1 MPDIVSLPTVIDTRN
16 DGTIYARCPI
26 TLGPYARCITERL
39 EHWAQHAP
47 DRTFLARRGEDGA
60 WQRLSYGEA
69 LKRTQAVAQALLD
82 RHLSADRP
90 VIILSGNGLEHA
102 VLALAAMHVGI
113 PYAPL
118 APAYS
123 LLARDYTTLRGLW
136 QALNPGLVFA
146 GEGSTFER
154 PLTHLGGGTEVV
166 TATPPETIGSTSF
179 EDLLATTPTGAV
191 DDAHA
196 TVTPDTVAK
205 ILYTSGSTGRPK
217 GVINTQRMLCSNQAM
232 IRAVMPLLEDAP
244 VLCDWLPWNHTFG
257 GNHNFG
263 IVLYNG
269 GTLYMDEGKPLP
281 GAFDTTVRNL
291 REVPVTA
298 YFNVP
303 KGYELLVPHLQK
315 DAGLR
320 EHFFGRLKMLFC
332 AAAAL
337 RQHVA
342 DDILAMAAGHGG
354 RRIPLVTGLGST
366 ETAPFALCA
375 GDSDFS
381 GGRIGVPVPG
391 VELKLAPAGKQFE
404 ARVRGPN
411 VTPGYWRAPELT
423 AAAFDD
429 EGYYMMG
436 DALAFFDPDQP
447 GKGFTFQ
454 GRLSED
460 FKLSTGTWVRVG
472 PLRQRLLAHFGD
484 LTAEVVIAGHER
496 DEVTALVFPAMAACR
511 ALCGAGGS
519 DPTARTVLNAGVV
532 RAAFSE
538 RLTTFAAE
546 HSGHSTAVVRM
557 ILLEQPPSID
567 GQELTDKGSVNQ
579 KQVLANRADLV
590 EQLYGAE
597 GPGILVTAVAPLHPT
612 SSPDPSSASRQSP
625 TPRPPADR

>member
-1 MPDIVSLPTVIDTRN
+1 MSAAAKVIVDANRNTGHGTLRRPGMPDIVSLPTVLDMRP
-16 DGTIYARCPI
+16 DGTIYARCPVP
-26 TLGPYARCITERL
+26 LGPYATCITDRL
-39 EHWAQHAP
+39 EHWACHAP
-47 DRTFLARRGEDGA
+47 GRTFLARRAPGGA
-60 WQRLSYGEA
+60 WQHLTYAET
-69 LKRTQAVAQALLD
+69 LERTRAVAQALLD
-82 RHLSADRP
+82 RKLSADRP

-102 VLALAAMHVGI
+102 ILALAAMHVGI

-136 QALNPGLVFA
+136 QALKPGLVFA
-146 GEGSTFER
+146 SEGDTFER
-154 PLTHLGGGTEVV
+154 PLAHLAGEAEIV
-166 TATPPETIGSTSF
+166 TVTPAETIASTSF
-179 EDLLATTPTGAV
+179 AELLATPATVDV

-196 TVTPDTVAK
+196 GVNEDTIAK

-217 GVINTQRMLCSNQAM
+217 GVINTQRMLCANQAM
-232 IRAVMPLLEDAP
+232 IRAVMPLLETAP
-244 VLCDWLPWNHTFG
+244 ILCDWLPWNHTFG

-269 GTLYMDEGKPLP
+269 GTLYIDDGKPMP
-281 GAFDTTVRNL
+281 GAFETTVRNL
-291 REVPVTA
+291 REVPITA

-303 KGYELLVPHLQK
+303 KGYELLVPQLQR
-315 DAGLR
+315 DAALR
-320 EHFFGRLKMLFC
+320 EHFFSHVKMLFC

-342 DDILAMAAGHGG
+342 NAMLAMASGEGG

-381 GGRIGVPVPG
+381 GGRIGVPAPG
-391 VELKLAPAGKQFE
+391 VELKLAPAGKLYE

-411 VTPGYWRAPELT
+411 VTPGFWRGPELT

-436 DALAFFDPDQP
+436 DALAFFDPEDP
-447 GKGFTFQ
+447 EKGFRFQ

-472 PLRQRLLAHFGD
+472 PLRQRFLAHFGD

-496 DEVTALVFPAMAACR
+496 DEVTALVFPSVPACR
-511 ALCGAGGS
+511 ALCGAGT
-519 DPTARTVLNAGVV
+519 DPAVRDILNAETV
-532 RAAFSE
+532 RAAFAE
-538 RLTTFAAE
+538 RLATFTAE
-546 HSGHSTAVVRM
+546 YSGHSTAIVRM

-579 KQVLANRADLV
+579 KQVLANRAELV
-590 EQLYGAE
+590 EQLYGEPGA
-597 GPGILVTAVAPLHPT
+597 GILITAG
-612 SSPDPSSASRQSP
+612 S
-625 TPRPPADR
+625 

>member
-1 MPDIVSLPTVIDTRN
+1 MRTLTDIVSLPTVLDARS
-16 DGTIYARCPI
+16 DGTIYARCPVP
-26 TLGPYARCITERL
+26 LGAYVACITDRL
-39 EHWAQHAP
+39 EHWAQNAP
-47 DRTFLARRGEDGA
+47 ERTFLARRAAGGA
-60 WQRLSYGEA
+60 WQHLTYAEA
-69 LKRTQAVAQALLD
+69 LKRTRAVAQALLD
-82 RHLSADRP
+82 RKLSADRP
-90 VIILSGNGLEHA
+90 VVILSGNGLEHA

-136 QALNPGLVFA
+136 QALKPGLVFA
-146 GEGSTFER
+146 SEGATFER
-154 PLTHLGGGTEVV
+154 PLAHLGGGAEVV
-166 TATPPETIGSTSF
+166 TVTPAETIGSTRF
-179 EDLLATTPTGAV
+179 AELLTTPATDAV
-191 DDAHA
+191 EDAHA
-196 TVTPDTVAK
+196 TVNADTIAK

-232 IRAVMPLLEDAP
+232 IRAVMPLLETAP

-269 GTLYMDEGKPLP
+269 GTLYIDDGKPMP
-281 GAFDTTVRNL
+281 GAFETTVRNL
-291 REVPVTA
+291 REVPITA

-303 KGYELLVPHLQK
+303 KGYELLVPQLQR
-315 DAGLR
+315 DAALR
-320 EHFFGRLKMLFC
+320 EHFFSRLKMLFC

-342 DDILAMAAGHGG
+342 DAMLTMASGEGG

-381 GGRIGVPVPG
+381 GGRIGVPAPG
-391 VELKLAPAGKQFE
+391 VELKLAPAGKLYE

-411 VTPGYWRAPELT
+411 VTPGFWRSPELT
-423 AAAFDD
+423 AAAFDN

-436 DALAFFDPDQP
+436 DALAFFDPDHP
-447 GKGFTFQ
+447 EKGFTFQ

-472 PLRQRLLAHFGD
+472 PLRQRFLAHFGD

-496 DEVTALVFPAMAACR
+496 DEVTALVFPSMPACR
-511 ALCGAGGS
+511 ALCGAGTEAAVRDILDGE
-519 DPTARTVLNAGVV
+519 AV
-532 RAAFSE
+532 RAAFGE
-538 RLTTFAAE
+538 RLATFTAE
-546 HSGHSTAVVRM
+546 HSGHSTAIVRM

-579 KQVLANRADLV
+579 KQVLANRAELV
-590 EQLYGAE
+590 EQLYG
-597 GPGILVTAVAPLHPT
+597 GTGTGILIV
-612 SSPDPSSASRQSP
+612 SGEKRE
-625 TPRPPADR
+625 R

>member
-1 MPDIVSLPTVIDTRN
+1 MMDANRNTDRGTLLRPAMPDIVSLPTVLDARA
-16 DGTIYARCPI
+16 DGTIYVRCPVP
-26 TLGPYARCITERL
+26 LGPYATCITDRL
-39 EHWAQHAP
+39 VHWARHAP
-47 DRTFLARRGEDGA
+47 DRTFLARRAAEGA
-60 WQRLSYGEA
+60 WRHLTYSKA
-69 LKRTQAVAQALLD
+69 LKRTRAVAQALLD
-82 RHLSADRP
+82 RKLSADRP

-123 LLARDYTTLRGLW
+123 LLARDYTTLRSLW
-136 QALNPGLVFA
+136 QALKPGLVFA
-146 GEGSTFER
+146 SEGETFER
-154 PLTHLGGGTEVV
+154 PLAHLAGGAEVV
-166 TATPPETIGSTSF
+166 TVTPAETVASTSF
-179 EDLLATTPTGAV
+179 AALLATPATDAV
-191 DDAHA
+191 DEAHA
-196 TVTPDTVAK
+196 TVHADTVAK

-232 IRAVMPLLEDAP
+232 IRAVMPLLETPP

-257 GNHNFG
+257 GNHNFR

-269 GTLYMDEGKPLP
+269 GTLYIDDGKPMP
-281 GAFDTTVRNL
+281 GAFDTTVSNL
-291 REVPVTA
+291 REVPITA

-303 KGYELLVPHLQK
+303 KGYELLVPQLQK
-315 DAGLR
+315 DAALR
-320 EHFFGRLKMLFC
+320 EHFFSDLKMLFC

-342 DDILAMAAGHGG
+342 DDMLAMASGEGG

-381 GGRIGVPVPG
+381 GGRIGVPAPG
-391 VELKLAPAGKQFE
+391 VELKLAPAGRLHE

-411 VTPGYWRAPELT
+411 VTPGYWRAPDLT
-423 AAAFDD
+423 ATAFDD

-436 DALAFFDPDQP
+436 DALAFFDPEDP
-447 GKGFTFQ
+447 EKGFTFQ

-472 PLRQRLLAHFGD
+472 PLRQRFLAHFGD

-496 DEVTALVFPAMAACR
+496 DEVTALVFPSMAACR
-511 ALCGAGGS
+511 ALCGAGS
-519 DPTARTVLNAGVV
+519 DAAVRDILDAETV
-532 RAAFSE
+532 RAAFGE
-538 RLTTFAAE
+538 RLATFTAE
-546 HSGHSTAVVRM
+546 HTGHSTAIVRM

-579 KQVLANRADLV
+579 KQVLANRAELV
-590 EQLYGAE
+590 EQLYGGE
-597 GPGILVTAVAPLHPT
+597 GPGILITAADVR
-612 SSPDPSSASRQSP
+612 AS
-625 TPRPPADR
+625 

>member
-1 MPDIVSLPTVIDTRN
+1 MSAAAAVMVDANRNTGRGTLFPPAMPDIVSLPTVLDAQGGR
-16 DGTIYARCPI
+16 TIYARCPVP
-26 TLGPYARCITERL
+26 LRPYATCITDRL
-39 EHWAQHAP
+39 EHWAQEAP
-47 DRTFLARRGEDGA
+47 DRPFLARRDGGGR
-60 WQRLSYGEA
+60 WRHLTYGEA
-69 LKRTQAVAQALLD
+69 LRRTCAVAQALLD
-82 RHLSADRP
+82 RRLSVDRP
-90 VIILSGNGLEHA
+90 VIILSGNSLEHA
-102 VLALAAMHVGI
+102 ILALAAMHVGI

-123 LLARDYTTLRGLW
+123 LLARDYTTLGGLW
-136 QALNPGLVFA
+136 QALQPGLVFA
-146 GEGSTFER
+146 SEGQTFER
-154 PLTHLGGGTEVV
+154 PLAHLAGGAEIV
-166 TATPPETIGSTSF
+166 TVTPAEAIASTSF
-179 EDLLATTPTGAV
+179 AELLATPATCAIE
-191 DDAHA
+191 DAHSS
-196 TVTPDTVAK
+196 VTADTVAK

-232 IRAVMPLLEDAP
+232 IRQVMPLLEEAP

-269 GTLYMDEGKPLP
+269 GTLYIDDGTPMP
-281 GAFDTTVRNL
+281 GAFETTLQNL
-291 REVPVTA
+291 RDVQVTA

-303 KGYELLVPHLQK
+303 KGYDLLVPQLRK
-315 DAGLR
+315 DDALR
-320 EHFFGRLKMLFC
+320 EHFFSRLKMLFC

-337 RQHVA
+337 RQQVA
-342 DDILAMAAGHGG
+342 DDMLAMACGEGR
-354 RRIPLVTGLGST
+354 RRIPMVTGLGST

-391 VELKLAPAGKQFE
+391 VELKLAPAGRQYE
-404 ARVRGPN
+404 ARIRGPN

-436 DALAFFDPDQP
+436 DALAFFDPDEP
-447 GKGFTFQ
+447 AKGFTFE

-472 PLRQRLLAHFGD
+472 PLRQRFLAHFGD
-484 LTAEVVIAGHER
+484 LAAEVVIAGHDR
-496 DEVTALVFPAMAACR
+496 DEITALVFPSMAACR
-511 ALCGAGGS
+511 ALSGDLGAS
-519 DPTARTVLNAGVV
+519 TTRDILNAAPV

-538 RLTTFAAE
+538 RLATFTAE
-546 HSGHSTAVVRM
+546 HHSHSTAIVRI

-567 GQELTDKGSVNQ
+567 AQELTDKGSVNQ

-590 EQLYGAE
+590 KELYGA
-597 GPGILVTAVAPLHPT
+597 PGGGIVIEP
-612 SSPDPSSASRQSP
+612 
-625 TPRPPADR
+625 